1 MTSLYDISIP
11 VCQKVLT
18 VTASLLKAGESWGA
32 ENSVSSAE
40 LLKLRIYEDMLPLSV
55 QVLIIVMTSR
65 KCIERLTGTAP
76 PEITDALSRE
86 WTSAELQELVAAA
99 QGELA
104 AVDRAVV
111 DAKPADAQVPCKFGP
126 QMFQCRS
133 PADYIHGYVE
143 PTVYFH
149 LNMIYAVLRGKGVPI
164 GKSDYMG
171 EFMKDFIKE

>member
-11 VCQKVLT
+11 VCQKVLA
-18 VTASLLKAGESWGA
+18 VTASLLKTGESWGA
-32 ENSVSSAE
+32 ENAVTSAE
-40 LLKLRIYEDMLPLSV
+40 LLQLRIHADMLPLSV
-55 QVLIIVMTSR
+55 QVLIIAMTTR

-76 PEITDALSRE
+76 PEIKDALSRE
-86 WTSAELQELVAAA
+86 WTAAELQDLVAAV

-104 AVDRAVV
+104 AVDRGVI
-111 DAKPADAQVPCKFGP
+111 DAKPVDAQVPCKFGP

-133 PADYIHGYVE
+133 PADYVHGYVV

-149 LNMIYAVLRGKGVPI
+149 LNMIYALLRGKGVPI
-164 GKSDYMG
+164 GKNDYMG

>member
-18 VTASLLKAGESWGA
+18 VTSSILKKGESWGA
-32 ENSVSSAE
+32 ENSVTPAD
-40 LLKLRIYEDMLPLSV
+40 LLKLRVYEDMLPLSV
-55 QVLIIVMTSR
+55 QVLIIAISTR

-86 WTSAELQELVAAA
+86 WTVAELHELIETV

-104 AVDRAVV
+104 AVDRATV
-111 DAKPADAQVPCKFGP
+111 DAMPADAKVPCKFGP
-126 QMFQCRS
+126 QMFQCQS

-149 LNMIYAVLRGKGVPI
+149 LNMIYAILRGKGVPL
-164 GKSDYMG
+164 GKMDYMG
-171 EFMKDFIKE
+171 EFMKNFVKE

>member
-18 VTASLLKAGESWGA
+18 VTSAILKKGESWGA
-32 ENSVSSAE
+32 ENAVAAAD
-40 LLKLRIYEDMLPLSV
+40 LLKLRIHDDMLPLSV
-55 QVLIIVMTSR
+55 QVLIIVMTTR

-86 WTSAELQELVAAA
+86 WTAAELHDLVSTV

-104 AVDRAVV
+104 AVDRAAV
-111 DAKPADAQVPCKFGP
+111 DAKPADATVPCKFGP
-126 QMFQCRS
+126 QMYQCQG
-133 PADYIHGYVE
+133 PADYIHGYVV

-149 LNMIYAVLRGKGVPI
+149 LNMIYAILRGKGVPL
-164 GKSDYMG
+164 GKTDYMG
-171 EFMKDFIKE
+171 EFMKNFVKE